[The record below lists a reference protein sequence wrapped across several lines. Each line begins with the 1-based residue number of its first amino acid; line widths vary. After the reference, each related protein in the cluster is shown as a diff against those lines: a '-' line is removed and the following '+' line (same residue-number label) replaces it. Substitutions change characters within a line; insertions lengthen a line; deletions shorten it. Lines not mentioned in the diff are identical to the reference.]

1 MMQCSST
8 CGGGIKT
15 RTLDCARAVDVEEDE
30 YSVVPDE
37 FCKNAVKPP
46 VTELCNEDILC
57 EGNEYSEF
65 MVDYSGWSVF
75 LTHSLFHR

>member
-1 MMQCSST
+1 MLVSVLQCSNS

-15 RTLDCARAVDVEEDE
+15 RTLDCARAIDALNDE

-37 FCKNAVKPP
+37 YCKNAVKPP

-57 EGNEYSEF
+57 EGNESSDINKGT
-65 MVDYSGWSVF
+65 V
-75 LTHSLFHR
+75 